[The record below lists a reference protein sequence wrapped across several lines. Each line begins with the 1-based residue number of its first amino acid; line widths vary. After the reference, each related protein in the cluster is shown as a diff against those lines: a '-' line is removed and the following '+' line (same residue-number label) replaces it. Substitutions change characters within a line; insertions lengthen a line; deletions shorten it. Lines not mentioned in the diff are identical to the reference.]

1 MFKNPRR
8 GRQARN
14 STTNVQKI
22 LDRQSSSEQIFS
34 ETFCWV
40 PLIVAHLCLNSP
52 MRQTN
57 WNDSTWLSDHISV
70 PKQIQQQTDQLLFVP
85 NAPRKRFT
93 TIPVS
98 GGTKSTLIFQEG
110 RLGWTLTRLSYRLI
124 GTHRLT
130 RSVLE
135 WRSISSSSLLSS
147 TIKPDPCIHW
157 SQITYTEI
165 LHWAVTRGR
174 SSLGLRPLCKPTVTR
189 KDSTFYVTAAAT
201 PKRELVS
208 LLTMKMTV
216 KAATPESG
224 LALEGIMMTPTRVA
238 MKLLMMQIMATSTSK
253 PWDTSWSN
261 NRGNSLRNCLQ
272 TAVKKAEVALKDN

>member
-8 GRQARN
+8 GRRARN
-14 STTNVQKI
+14 FITNVQKI
-22 LDRQSSSEQIFS
+22 LDRKSSSEQIFS
-34 ETFCWV
+34 ENFCWV
-40 PLIVAHLCLNSP
+40 PLNVAHLCLNSP
-52 MRQTN
+52 VRQTN
-57 WNDSTWLSDHISV
+57 WNDATWLSDNISL

-85 NAPRKRFT
+85 NASRKRFT
-93 TIPVS
+93 TILVS

-110 RLGWTLTRLSYRLI
+110 RLDWTLTRPSYRLI

-130 RSVLE
+130 RFVLE

-238 MKLLMMQIMATSTSK
+238 MKLLIMQIMATGTSK
-253 PWDTSWSN
+253 LWDTSWCN

-272 TAVKKAEVALKDN
+272 PAVKKAEVALKDN

>member
-22 LDRQSSSEQIFS
+22 LDRKSSSEQIFS

-110 RLGWTLTRLSYRLI
+110 RLAWTLTRPSYRLI
-124 GTHRLT
+124 GAHRLT